1 MRLQRFIF
9 AILLLSTTSAIVS
22 CADFQEEVHIPFGVS
37 VNNISFD
44 SSSSTGTVTVNSDT
58 NWNVSEKPAW
68 IEVKSIAQST
78 VSPYEWNVSFFARAN
93 GGYSREGTILI
104 NNKTE
109 SAVIKVSQLGALGE
123 YIAVESV
130 SLGLGALPL
139 TVGVSAPLNYYIDPW
154 NASDKSVT
162 WASSNTSVA
171 TVSSSGLVTAMAV
184 GSATITVTA
193 NDGRKK
199 ATCLVTVNEE
209 VVPVKSVRVDK
220 TSLTMT
226 EGDTQTLTVTVV
238 PDNATDKSVT
248 WSSSNA
254 FVATVSSS
262 GVVTAKTA
270 GTATIT
276 VTTTDGGLKA
286 TCAVTVEAI
295 PEGVVDLGLSVKWAT
310 RNLGSSSPSDYG
322 NFYAWGEIN
331 PKASNFQ
338 PNDYKWFDVIYTIPY
353 SSIDGYDAELMI
365 KIMKYSFSPEH
376 RVPETD
382 SKLGYYMTQFTERDY
397 EDMPSQAPVEYD
409 NIYVLQQEDDA
420 ARWELGKG
428 WRIPT
433 DEEWKELIEQCEW
446 IPSTRNGVNGYIVTS
461 KKNGAS
467 IFLPKAGFISGDT
480 IIDQGSYGDYWS
492 SSLSESRPFVAKSI
506 SCGQSG
512 IWNREGWY
520 RYDGLSIRPV
530 YTK

>member
-1 MRLQRFIF
+1 MRLQRFLF

-22 CADFQEEVHIPFGVS
+22 CADFQEEEVHIPFGVS

-78 VSPYEWNVSFFARAN
+78 ASPYEWNVSFFARAN

-162 WASSNTSVA
+162 WSSSNTSVA

-184 GSATITVTA
+184 GSATITVTT

-209 VVPVKSVRVDK
+209 VVPVNSVRVDK

-310 RNLGSSSPSDYG
+310 CNLGASKPAEYG
-322 NFYAWGEIN
+322 NYYAWGDIYPKSSGFN
-331 PKASNFQ
+331 PKN
-338 PNDYKWFDVIYTIPY
+338 YKWFNYVGYNMPDNMSEAYLTIVKY
-353 SSIDGYDAELMI
+353 KSSSGD
-365 KIMKYSFSPEH
+365 IMS
-376 RVPETD
+376 ETD
-382 SKLGYYMTQFTERDY
+382 SRLGYIMRIRDY
-397 EDMPSQAPVEYD
+397 VPD
-409 NIYVLQQEDDA
+409 NKEQLELEDDA
-420 ARWELGKG
+420 ARWVLGDG

-433 DEEWKELIEQCEW
+433 DEQWKELIQGCEW
-446 IPSTRNGVNGYIVTS
+446 TASTINGISGYKVSSRTRN
-461 KKNGAS
+461 AS
-467 IFLPKAGFISGDT
+467 IFIPCAGWISGDN
-480 IIDQGSYGDYWS
+480 IIDQNSYGDYWS
-492 SSLSESRPFVAKSI
+492 SSLSGFRPLVAKSV
-506 SCGQSG
+506 SFGQSG
-512 IWNREGWY
+512 IKNREGWY

>member
-1 MRLQRFIF
+1 MRLSGFLSSSVFVAMMLSCTNLQENEVIPTGLTTDTQELLFSEASEMKSIVVVSGSRWSVDEKPSWLSIQSIDSQRYSEYEWTVNL
-9 AILLLSTTSAIVS
+9 ASEANAGYDREGMLTILAGS
-22 CADFQEEVHIPFGVS
+22 EEV
-37 VNNISFD
+37 NIS
-44 SSSSTGTVTVNSDT
+44 V
-58 NWNVSEKPAW
+58 E
-68 IEVKSIAQST
+68 Q
-78 VSPYEWNVSFFARAN
+78 
-93 GGYSREGTILI
+93 EG
-104 NNKTE
+104 KKGKY
-109 SAVIKVSQLGALGE
+109 V
-123 YIAVESV
+123 AVESV
-130 SLGLGALPL
+130 SISPSTL
-139 TVGVSAPLNYYIDPW
+139 TLTEGESSTLTYTISPS
-154 NASDKSVT
+154 NASEKGVT
-162 WASSNTSVA
+162 WKSSSPSVA
-171 TVSSSGLVTAMAV
+171 TVSGNGKVEAIAV
-184 GSATITVTA
+184 GTTTITITTE
-193 NDGRKK
+193 DGG
-199 ATCLVTVNEE
+199 
-209 VVPVKSVRVDK
+209 K
-220 TSLTMT
+220 TSSCAVTGKAKVIPVESVSLNKTSMTLT
-226 EGDTQTLTVTVV
+226 EGDTQTLVATVT
-238 PDNATDKSVT
+238 PSNATDKSVT
-248 WSSSNA
+248 WSSSNTT
-254 FVATVSSS
+254 VATVSSS
-262 GVVTAKTA
+262 GVVTARAA

-276 VTTTDGGLKA
+276 VKTNDGEITAACMVIVNDLDDDS
-286 TCAVTVEAI
+286 
-295 PEGVVDLGLSVKWAT
+295 VDLGLSVRWAT

-338 PNDYKWFDVIYTIPY
+338 PNDYKWFDVIYTKPY

-382 SKLGYYMTQFTERDY
+382 SKLGYYMTQFTEEQY

-409 NIYVLQQEDDA
+409 NIYSLQQEDDA

-446 IPSTRNGVNGYIVTS
+446 VSSTRDGVNGFTVTS

-480 IIDQGSYGDYWS
+480 IIDQGTYGDYWS

-506 SCGQSG
+506 SCGQAG

-530 YTK
+530 YSE